1 MTLIIEPT
9 TKRLWLRQWREND
22 RAPFAALNA
31 DPEVMQYFPGTLNRF
46 QSDLWIDFVRGEID
60 HEGWG
65 LWALQH
71 IHSGAFLGALG
82 LHVVEFEAP
91 FTPAVEIGWRLARR
105 YWGHGFAPEAA
116 MAALS
121 VGFDRLVHRSREREL
136 APGDGQA
143 RDAARS
149 RQRLRPPPRRR
160 RNPSPP
166 GPSRHVPTGQSG
178 MANSQEGL
186 NGVRPLDRT
195 SDRPVASRALH
206 V

>member
-121 VGFDRLVHRSREREL
+121 VGFDQLGLDEIVSFTVPENANSLRVMDKLGMRRDPDSDFDHPRVDAETHPHLV
-136 APGDGQA
+136 
-143 RDAARS
+143 
-149 RQRLRPPPRRR
+149 
-160 RNPSPP
+160 
-166 GPSRHVPTGQSG
+166 RHVMYRLG
-178 MANSQEGL
+178 
-186 NGVRPLDRT
+186 
-195 SDRPVASRALH
+195 RAEWQTARKG
-206 V
+206 